1 MAFIVGTS
9 GDDRVGVV
17 LIAGGLQ
24 TRIVSDVQ
32 EGDRVGIGT
41 RIGLIRFG
49 SRVDLYLPKEYGYL
63 VAPGQT
69 MVAGETIIADMKS
82 TEQERSARLI

>member
-17 LIAGGLQ
+17 LIAGGLRR
-24 TRIVSDVQ
+24 RIVSDVQ

-49 SRVDLYLPKEYGYL
+49 SRVDLY
-63 VAPGQT
+63 
-69 MVAGETIIADMKS
+69 
-82 TEQERSARLI
+82 